1 MDASGEHGNADAGSV
16 PGGAAVEPLRRN
28 REYLA
33 WLVGDF
39 SNELGSSV
47 DMFALPLVTFQ
58 VTGSVAAAGTVGFVG
73 GIGGVL
79 GLLPGGVLADRAD
92 RRRLR
97 IASAGTGL
105 VLMIVLGA
113 VLLAGM
119 ASVAALAILLFLDR
133 LRATL
138 LGSASHTMLKQIVPA
153 SQLPAAFAVNEGRAA
168 VIELG
173 ASPLSGL
180 LLGVNRV
187 LPFAGQALG
196 HVANLMATAL
206 LRGDYSPPASAKGLA
221 SAWRDVVEAVRWS
234 FAQAVRVQLM
244 GVVLLAN
251 LATQGIVML
260 VTLSLGEQGV
270 APGVIGLVMS
280 VAAVGLLLGALGA
293 GTLSARFP
301 TGPLMIILLV
311 VMCAACGLFALTPTV
326 LGSAAAVF
334 LMGLATAP
342 ISSGLQGFFMHITP
356 KEMLGRVGAL
366 SSLASLGLLPLAP
379 AAAGW
384 GLDLIGVQ
392 GTRLLFAGIM
402 VVSLV
407 IALIARQIR
416 QIPVAAA
423 WREHAKSIQP
433 ASTPAKPQ

>member
-1 MDASGEHGNADAGSV
+1 
-16 PGGAAVEPLRRN
+16 
-28 REYLA
+28 
-33 WLVGDF
+33 
-39 SNELGSSV
+39 
-47 DMFALPLVTFQ
+47 
-58 VTGSVAAAGTVGFVG
+58 
-73 GIGGVL
+73 
-79 GLLPGGVLADRAD
+79 
-92 RRRLR
+92 
-97 IASAGTGL
+97 
-105 VLMIVLGA
+105 
-113 VLLAGM
+113 
-119 ASVAALAILLFLDR
+119 
-133 LRATL
+133 
-138 LGSASHTMLKQIVPA
+138 
-153 SQLPAAFAVNEGRAA
+153 
-168 VIELG
+168 
-173 ASPLSGL
+173 
-180 LLGVNRV
+180 
-187 LPFAGQALG
+187 
-196 HVANLMATAL
+196 
-206 LRGDYSPPASAKGLA
+206 
-221 SAWRDVVEAVRWS
+221 
-234 FAQAVRVQLM
+234 
-244 GVVLLAN
+244 
-251 LATQGIVML
+251 
-260 VTLSLGEQGV
+260 
-270 APGVIGLVMS
+270 MS

-392 GTRLLFAGIM
+392 GTGLLFAGIM